1 MPKGERSLAKPQAPK
16 LQMAIPRLVG
26 VYIIALSLCHDIDP
40 NPGPREKCGICQK
53 TFKKERAMWCHKG
66 GLWVHENCTREKNIE
81 AWNREYICGL
91 CEWCTKKTK
100 KPKRCTKTKRRQR
113 RRERRRSRIRNN
125 KEKRIKR
132 KQQRPNADK
141 ARIWAWN
148 LQRAPLL
155 FPKRKKIAHAI
166 STLGKE
172 DIDMAMLSEVKAK
185 EDRIT
190 WIDTPDITGA
200 LIHGNRSAI
209 FLSDKWADEWRHQ
222 GSKRWCSERMTCVE
236 VNSIRFIS
244 IYNPVLK
251 THPQEREKLW
261 DDIECQL
268 AGCSSKTKIVIG
280 GDFNASIGGLNR
292 ASIENNPLDALG
304 DCRGPFGLGKTNN
317 AGEEL
322 TQWLRAH
329 NMCWISSF
337 FNHNRRGTWYNK
349 NHKSWHEIDGFCC
362 RNKDR
367 SRVVTKISTRNDIT
381 LTDHRPKQMTIRTR
395 KIQQKPPETPRK
407 IAWEHLN
414 CPISKRRVAKALE
427 GKTNQMRN

>member
-1 MPKGERSLAKPQAPK
+1 
-16 LQMAIPRLVG
+16 
-26 VYIIALSLCHDIDP
+26 
-40 NPGPREKCGICQK
+40 
-53 TFKKERAMWCHKG
+53 
-66 GLWVHENCTREKNIE
+66 
-81 AWNREYICGL
+81 
-91 CEWCTKKTK
+91 
-100 KPKRCTKTKRRQR
+100 
-113 RRERRRSRIRNN
+113 
-125 KEKRIKR
+125 
-132 KQQRPNADK
+132 
-141 ARIWAWN
+141 
-148 LQRAPLL
+148 
-155 FPKRKKIAHAI
+155 
-166 STLGKE
+166 
-172 DIDMAMLSEVKAK
+172 MLSEVKAK
-185 EDRIT
+185 EEGIT

-244 IYNPVLK
+244 IYNPVWK

-292 ASIENNPLDALG
+292 ASKENNPLDALG

-367 SRVVTKISTRNDIT
+367 SRLVTKINTRNDIT

-407 IAWEHLN
+407 VAWEHLS
-414 CPISKRRVAKALE
+414 CPISKRRFAKALE
-427 GKTNQMRN
+427 GKTNEMRNWSSFSNILREAGEKVCGLARKEKLNPWMHGKEETIKECQERITT